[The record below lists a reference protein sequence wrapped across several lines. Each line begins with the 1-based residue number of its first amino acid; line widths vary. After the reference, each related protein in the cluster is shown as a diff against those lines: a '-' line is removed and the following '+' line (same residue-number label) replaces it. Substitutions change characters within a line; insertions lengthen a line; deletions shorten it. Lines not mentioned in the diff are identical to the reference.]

1 MRLSSKP
8 LLKRAGEGIS
18 KTLSEILVCPISKQ
32 PLRYCKE
39 TNSLFS
45 DSIAVSFPIKD
56 GIPCLVPRDGKDCC
70 VSSFAFGSSI
80 SELFCSYLSLNRK
93 DELNAS
99 SPEDSLQSLGI
110 TSGDLAYFSVN
121 PIAAFRFLFLYML
134 VQGQKGE
141 QHEIGGSDTS
151 DAVIERHGS
160 LDSKAQ
166 GGETLETQ
174 ELTSVEAMD
183 IDTGSADVGG
193 KRFSEPYFT
202 RKLLRKEM
210 GDDGYSYKFLDI
222 AVHAVFIE
230 SGFGGINSI
239 SGTQVDEFRLPEE
252 QASKNLVMSL
262 CYTLPELLDG
272 KNDGMNENDRSSML
286 YLENENFE
294 LWKIVKDGLFL
305 PLLIDLCKKVGL
317 FLPPCL
323 MRLPTEL
330 KQKFVEEFGDGTGA
344 LGTVNWKEQFASCW
358 ENKKKR
364 KRDVN
369 AMARLSSSSAL
380 FLPNQE
386 KFCLVFLHP
395 MVVLVK
401 DFLDF
406 VEILLGVVMRL
417 KRDLQQEKHNPRE
430 LQERHR
436 KWIPHLFKEMFCL
449 FVST

>member
-32 PLRYCKE
+32 PL
-39 TNSLFS
+39 
-45 DSIAVSFPIKD
+45 
-56 GIPCLVPRDGKDCC
+56 
-70 VSSFAFGSSI
+70 
-80 SELFCSYLSLNRK
+80 RK

-121 PIAAFRFLFLYML
+121 PIAAFRFLFLSRNQDLFVRGHAGVQANDANSQETKSEISLDML

-230 SGFGGINSI
+230 SGFGGSI
-239 SGTQVDEFRLPEE
+239 
-252 QASKNLVMSL
+252 
-262 CYTLPELLDG
+262 
-272 KNDGMNENDRSSML
+272 L
-286 YLENENFE
+286 YLGHKWMNFVFQ
-294 LWKIVKDGLFL
+294 KSK
-305 PLLIDLCKKVGL
+305 LLRI
-317 FLPPCL
+317 
-323 MRLPTEL
+323 
-330 KQKFVEEFGDGTGA
+330 
-344 LGTVNWKEQFASCW
+344 W
-358 ENKKKR
+358 
-364 KRDVN
+364 
-369 AMARLSSSSAL
+369 
-380 FLPNQE
+380 
-386 KFCLVFLHP
+386 
-395 MVVLVK
+395 
-401 DFLDF
+401 
-406 VEILLGVVMRL
+406 
-417 KRDLQQEKHNPRE
+417 
-430 LQERHR
+430 
-436 KWIPHLFKEMFCL
+436 
-449 FVST
+449 

>member
-1 MRLSSKP
+1 MTFPESVFGFNKLGNQDLFVRGH
-8 LLKRAGEGIS
+8 AGVQANDANSQET
-18 KTLSEILVCPISKQ
+18 KSEI
-32 PLRYCKE
+32 
-39 TNSLFS
+39 SL
-45 DSIAVSFPIKD
+45 D
-56 GIPCLVPRDGKDCC
+56 
-70 VSSFAFGSSI
+70 
-80 SELFCSYLSLNRK
+80 
-93 DELNAS
+93 
-99 SPEDSLQSLGI
+99 
-110 TSGDLAYFSVN
+110 
-121 PIAAFRFLFLYML
+121 ML

-160 LDSKAQ
+160 LDSKARS
-166 GGETLETQ
+166 GETLETQ
-174 ELTSVEAMD
+174 ELTSVDFVWA
-183 IDTGSADVGG
+183 
-193 KRFSEPYFT
+193 
-202 RKLLRKEM
+202 
-210 GDDGYSYKFLDI
+210 
-222 AVHAVFIE
+222 
-230 SGFGGINSI
+230 
-239 SGTQVDEFRLPEE
+239 
-252 QASKNLVMSL
+252 
-262 CYTLPELLDG
+262 DG

-294 LWKIVKDGLFL
+294 LWKIVKDGLVL
-305 PLLIDLCKKVGL
+305 PLLIDICKKVGL

-330 KQKFVEEFGDGTGA
+330 KLKILESLAAIDIAKMESVSSEMQCLSSNNDPWQQKFVEEFGDGTGA
-344 LGTVNWKEQFASCW
+344 LGTVNWKEQFASYW

-406 VEILLGVVMRL
+406 VEILLEVVMRL

-436 KWIPHLFKEMFCL
+436 KWIPHLLKKYFVYL
-449 FVST
+449 FLHKFNVKYGI